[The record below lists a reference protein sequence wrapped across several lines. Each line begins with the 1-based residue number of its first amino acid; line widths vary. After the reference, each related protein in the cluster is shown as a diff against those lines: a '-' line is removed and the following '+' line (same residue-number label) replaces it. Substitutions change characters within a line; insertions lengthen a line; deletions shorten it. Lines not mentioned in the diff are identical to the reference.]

1 MAGSG
6 LSRSSGR
13 KAGAGNV
20 PRLIDVTRPLAPD
33 GIVYSG
39 DTVPEFRQRDSGT
52 YLISD
57 IRISSHSGTHIDAP
71 VHYLK
76 KGMPVDEIPLP
87 AIIGECRVL
96 DLTQVTG
103 KISAEDLKDQISGSI
118 RLLLK
123 TRYSGIHRFDPDY
136 PCLDLSA
143 ARLLTEKGVRCVGID
158 SPSIEEFNCDGSV
171 HRELLGNGCII
182 IELLD
187 LSQVS
192 AGTYDLVALPLPLR
206 GMDGSPARVILCEK
220 GA

>member
-39 DTVPEFRQRDSGT
+39 DTVPEFRQRDSGI

-57 IRISSHSGTHIDAP
+57 LRMSSHSGTHIDAP

-76 KGMPVDEIPLP
+76 KGMTVDEIPLS

-96 DLTQVTG
+96 DLTEAAG
-103 KISAEDLKDQISGSI
+103 KISAEDLSGRIDGTTRLMI
-118 RLLLK
+118 R
-123 TRYSGIHRFDPDY
+123 TRYSGIHRFEQDY

-143 ARLLTEKGVRCVGID
+143 ARILTEKGVRCVGID

-171 HRELLGNGCII
+171 HRELLGKGCII

-192 AGTYDLVALPLPLR
+192 AGTYDLMALPLLLR
-206 GMDGSPARVILCEK
+206 GMDGSPARVVLCEK